1 MLEVHY
7 TWLSSIRSAVYHMA
21 ERKAAASY
29 LYQMPVAGRL
39 HNLVGD
45 VAAGAPEE
53 DDLFRT
59 PVDHVEERLQ
69 SHARVALNTQ
79 KY

>member
-1 MLEVHY
+1 M
-7 TWLSSIRSAVYHMA
+7 T
-21 ERKAAASY
+21 ERKAAAY

-53 DDLFRT
+53 DDLFWP
-59 PVDHVEERLQ
+59 PVDHVEE
-69 SHARVALNTQ
+69 
-79 KY
+79 